1 MTVERLLNSVGKRT
15 FVKYYNNFKN
25 QSSSYC
31 ISHFQEDFTDKAKA
45 SKTSHAKTI
54 FREGKEIEALQL
66 IVKSCRVDEDVR
78 LIAKGLLLEMQ
89 LKNKEK

>member
-15 FVKYYNNFKN
+15 FVKYFYNFKN
-25 QSSSYC
+25 QSSNYC
-31 ISHFQEDFTDKAKA
+31 IMHFQEDFTDKAKA

-54 FREGKEIEALQL
+54 FKENKETEALQL
-66 IVKSCRVDEDVR
+66 IIKSSRVDEGTR

-89 LKNKEK
+89 LKNK